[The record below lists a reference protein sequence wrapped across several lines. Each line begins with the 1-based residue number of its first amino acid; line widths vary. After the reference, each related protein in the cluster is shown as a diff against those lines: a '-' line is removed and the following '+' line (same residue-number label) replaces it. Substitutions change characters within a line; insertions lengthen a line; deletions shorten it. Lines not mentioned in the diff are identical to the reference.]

1 MFQFDVTVV
10 DNFDQVVEAIVATES
25 QIRTAAMRAINKTAL
40 WIQSQS
46 AREISGETKIKLKLI
61 RQKLRVIKASR
72 ETLKAFIMGN
82 LYAIKAIK
90 LGNPRQT
97 ASGITIEAHK
107 FPGAFVAR
115 MPKTGH
121 VGVFKRKARNRLP
134 IQEQYVSLGTN
145 APHIIQRNVDDEAP
159 AVFMRYFKHE
169 LNYVTSLT
177 Q

>member
-10 DNFDQVVEAIVATES
+10 GNFDQVVEAIGATEM
-25 QIRTAAMRAINKTAL
+25 QIRIAAMRAINKTAL
-40 WIQSQS
+40 WIQSRS
-46 AREISGETKIKLKLI
+46 AREISDETKIKLKLI
-61 RQKLRVIKASR
+61 RQKLRVIKANR

-97 ASGITIEAHK
+97 TSGVTIGVRK

-121 VGVFKRKARNRLP
+121 IGVFKRKTRNRLP
-134 IQEQYVSLGTN
+134 IQEQYVPLGTN
-145 APHIIQRNVDDEAP
+145 ASNIIQRNVDDEAS
-159 AVFMRYFKHE
+159 AVFMRYFAHE
-169 LNYVTSLT
+169 VNYVTSIP
-177 Q
+177 